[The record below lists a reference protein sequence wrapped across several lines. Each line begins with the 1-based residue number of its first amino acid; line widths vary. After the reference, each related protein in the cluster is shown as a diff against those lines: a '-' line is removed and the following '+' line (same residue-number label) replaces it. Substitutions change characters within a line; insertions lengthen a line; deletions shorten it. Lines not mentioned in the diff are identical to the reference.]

1 MSKTSAL
8 LAKARTHLATKS
20 YSYPLCLDRELADEI
35 RTCYSAMQTAADA
48 AAMSTYGDEIGAPRR
63 RTIGDRIGV
72 ADQAI
77 ADLRQRVAELYD
89 EARANDDLIVL
100 RFAPPAEAVAHP
112 KGLAGWYRERHEAV
126 AEDAGV
132 RDADKARVFTE
143 ALVADSYARA
153 EDGAGVEI
161 VTEDG
166 EGTATG
172 PYTWEDACREL
183 LDSTDLDRIEAGV
196 VDMYRGG
203 GAVPFDPASFG
214 RPQQN

>member
-1 MSKTSAL
+1 
-8 LAKARTHLATKS
+8 
-20 YSYPLCLDRELADEI
+20 
-35 RTCYSAMQTAADA
+35 
-48 AAMSTYGDEIGAPRR
+48 
-63 RTIGDRIGV
+63 
-72 ADQAI
+72 
-77 ADLRQRVAELYD
+77 
-89 EARANDDLIVL
+89 
-100 RFAPPAEAVAHP
+100 VAHP
-112 KGLAGWYRERHEAV
+112 KGLAGWNRERHEAV

-132 RDADKARVFTE
+132 RDADKVRGFTE
-143 ALVADSYARA
+143 ALVADSYVRA

-172 PYTWEDACREL
+172 PYTWEDACRDL
-183 LDSTDLDRIEAGV
+183 LDSTDLDRIEDGV